1 MNDTVFIPHKDA
13 LLALDLVSASL
24 QDSLDVGITL
34 SNTPDYLR
42 LRNLFLFNKIS
53 GPFAQLALKAS
64 LDEGIRQNM
73 VSQPI
78 HVRNMS
84 SLDRKDSVVEHTS
97 D

>member
-53 GPFAQLALKAS
+53 DLGITHNHS
-64 LDEGIRQNM
+64 LIISYVDI
-73 VSQPI
+73 
-78 HVRNMS
+78 
-84 SLDRKDSVVEHTS
+84 
-97 D
+97 